1 MKAHTQHM
9 VYGWTLKSHPGQ
21 MGEDFNRCDLCRAKL
36 CGFSPPADSTPIT
49 ALLPCLHAFCPS
61 CKTKCEQASLNHQT
75 LVCEICH
82 TECLRSHVLNLPNTG
97 ECTIRRCESA
107 VCPDKHQATTKCIV
121 CNEALCADCSLAHQ
135 RVTATS
141 SHFLQTLCPVIP
153 KCVRCRLH
161 SNMKI
166 ISLCQCGSYVCMTCV
181 TSRLHEGPSHMV
193 TPLSHLPNAHVDES
207 KIMSST
213 ARETTHI
220 DCSLS
225 MIQVRKNALSE
236 RVANLKKEV
245 GNQVVH
251 ICQAVMRRGN
261 DLLRALDAVQFYK
274 GQEYDKLR
282 NELLWQK
289 RRFSRINLYASHIKH
304 FDDLTTLVVM
314 RQFLE
319 NCIIVIKAKKVSSER
334 SLNGLQRPATVQF
347 KPDIEQVLAN
357 ISQWGRI
364 FAEVDDLGT
373 LKTVEVTPTPLSS
386 NPIDVPLFDTAT
398 NRSRGS
404 CSSTSIYAQRSYPNR
419 SVMPSTSNPVTLRLP
434 VSQEHSRLLQQ
445 QQFHVQELA
454 ARQMQN
460 ARRQGFPQSQFF
472 GSLLTENSQRPG
484 SIQLPS
490 PRYSYPYVSGL
501 TTTERPYV
509 PPYTLPAGQ
518 ILPYTQRM
526 FLPNPMPTQQPP
538 TSNLVGAYNDIH
550 RVSNMQLTSSHSGSS
565 LSGAPLAPGS
575 HASSPLK
582 RSGES
587 LMQTSRLSMVNP
599 LPISSSNSLST
610 FSSAVQTVSSSS
622 AATADTQP
630 ASSSNNSSVYTQ
642 NADASAAHDGFD
654 VCFNSPVS
662 NRGVTSS
669 TQQKYALINSGPSA
683 STCVSSPPPKDPE
696 PAPLKITVGI
706 KKSNNDEIAKV
717 SNMFKTQFDQ
727 SKLSDP
733 EQLRTGSEQQF
744 QAGASADNDESR
756 WDDYCYVCQQ
766 GCDEKTGSLGCCAR
780 CPRVFHNICHIP
792 TIKEQMENLPD
803 EWACSLCTEAEA
815 LHENAGTIG
824 QRERLLCSKVL
835 LSCYEKHL
843 DVEPFSQ
850 PVPRTVVSYH
860 MIIKQPMDFST
871 IARRLK
877 EKSKDAFTNVA
888 QFIQCMNLVFENCS
902 TFNAPGDEVARAG
915 RSVYQIYSRAVK
927 EYLPCMKS
935 QVWLYVNRYSENR
948 HAGLMQKEQNAQTSS
963 STVRMHEML
972 EEPITKKL
980 RKEVKSEFSEIT

>member
-1 MKAHTQHM
+1 
-9 VYGWTLKSHPGQ
+9 

-36 CGFSPPADSTPIT
+36 CGFSPPADLTPTT

-75 LVCEICH
+75 LVCQVCR
-82 TECLRSHVLNLPNTG
+82 TECLRSHVLNLPNTSD
-97 ECTIRRCESA
+97 CSPRRCEST
-107 VCPDKHQATTKCIV
+107 VCPDKHQATTKCII

-141 SHFLQTLCPVIP
+141 SHFLQSICPVIP

-166 ISLCQCGSYVCMTCV
+166 VSLCQCGSYLCMTCV
-181 TSRLHEGPSHMV
+181 ASRLHDGPSHMI
-193 TPLSHLPNAHVDES
+193 TPLSHLPNAHIDES

-225 MIQVRKNALSE
+225 MIQVRKNTLSE

-261 DLLRALDAVQFYK
+261 DLLRALDSVQFYK
-274 GQEYDKLR
+274 AQEYDKLR

-289 RRFSRINLYASHIKH
+289 RRFSRINSYASHIKD
-304 FDDLTTLVVM
+304 FEDLTTLVVM

-347 KPDIEQVLAN
+347 KSDTEHVLAN

-386 NPIDVPLFDTAT
+386 NPVDVPLFDTAT

-404 CSSTSIYAQRSYPNR
+404 FLSTNIYAQRSCPNGL
-419 SVMPSTSNPVTLRLP
+419 VGPSTSNPISLRPP
-434 VSQEHSRLLQQ
+434 VPQDHSRLLQQ

-454 ARQMQN
+454 ARQIQN
-460 ARRQGFPQSQFF
+460 VRRQGFPQSQFF
-472 GSLLTENSQRPG
+472 GSLLTESSQRPG
-484 SIQLPS
+484 SIQLPG
-490 PRYSYPYVSGL
+490 PHRYPGSYPYAPGMAAP
-501 TTTERPYV
+501 ERPYV
-509 PPYTLPAGQ
+509 SPYTLPAGQ
-518 ILPYTQRM
+518 SFPYASQRM
-526 FLPNPMPTQQPP
+526 FLPSSMPTQTQQPP
-538 TSNLVGAYNDIH
+538 TSNLAEAYNSIH
-550 RVSNMQLTSSHSGSS
+550 RIPNVQLTSSQSESN
-565 LSGAPLAPGS
+565 LSGTS
-575 HASSPLK
+575 FASGAHTNSLLK

-587 LMQTSRLSMVNP
+587 LIQTNR
-599 LPISSSNSLST
+599 IDT
-610 FSSAVQTVSSSS
+610 TQSAH
-622 AATADTQP
+622 
-630 ASSSNNSSVYTQ
+630 NSSTPIVCSQ
-642 NADASAAHDGFD
+642 NADVSAQHDRSD
-654 VCFNSPVS
+654 VALNSLVS
-662 NRGVTSS
+662 NLGVTTS
-669 TQQKYALINSGPSA
+669 TQQKCALVSSGTSA
-683 STCVSSPPPKDPE
+683 GTCVSSPPPKDPE
-696 PAPLKITVGI
+696 PAPLKITIGI
-706 KKSNNDEIAKV
+706 KKSNNDEMV
-717 SNMFKTQFDQ
+717 
-727 SKLSDP
+727 KLSNICKIQLDQ
-733 EQLRTGSEQQF
+733 EQLRTGTKHQC
-744 QAGASADNDESR
+744 QASSSADNDESR

-792 TIKEQMENLPD
+792 AIKEQMEKLPD
-803 EWACSLCTEAEA
+803 EWACSLCIEAEP
-815 LHENAGTIG
+815 LHENEGTIG

-843 DVEPFSQ
+843 DVEPFCQ
-850 PVPRTVVSYH
+850 PVPRTVISYH
-860 MIIKQPMDFST
+860 VIIKQPMDFST

-902 TFNAPGDEVARAG
+902 TFNAPGDEVAKAG

-948 HAGLMQKEQNAQTSS
+948 HAGLIQKEQNAQSSS
-963 STVRMHEML
+963 STIRVHETSA
-972 EEPITKKL
+972 EPVTKKP
-980 RKEVKSEFSEIT
+980 RKEVKSEFSEVT

>member
-1 MKAHTQHM
+1 
-9 VYGWTLKSHPGQ
+9 

-36 CGFSPPADSTPIT
+36 CGFSPPADLTPMT
-49 ALLPCLHAFCPS
+49 ALFPCLHAFCPS
-61 CKTKCEQASLNHQT
+61 CKTKCEQASMNHQT
-75 LVCEICH
+75 LICEVCR
-82 TECLRSHVLNLPNTG
+82 TECLRSHVLNLPNTS
-97 ECTIRRCESA
+97 ECAVRRCESA
-107 VCPDKHQATTKCIV
+107 VCPDRHQATTKCII

-166 ISLCQCGSYVCMTCV
+166 VSLCQCGSYVCMTCV
-181 TSRLHEGPSHMV
+181 ASRLHEGPSHMI
-193 TPLSHLPNAHVDES
+193 TPLSHLSNSQVDES

-236 RVANLKKEV
+236 RVASLKKEV

-282 NELLWQK
+282 HELLWQK
-289 RRFSRINLYASHIKH
+289 RRFSRINTYASHIKD
-304 FDDLTTLVVM
+304 FDDLSTLVVM

-319 NCIIVIKAKKVSSER
+319 NCITIIKAKKVSSER

-347 KPDIEQVLAN
+347 KPDTEHMLAN
-357 ISQWGRI
+357 VSQWGRI

-386 NPIDVPLFDTAT
+386 NPIDVPLFDTT
-398 NRSRGS
+398 MNRSRGS
-404 CSSTSIYAQRSYPNR
+404 CSSANICTQRSCANGSVGPN
-419 SVMPSTSNPVTLRLP
+419 TSYITLRSP
-434 VSQEHSRLLQQ
+434 VAQEHSRLLQQQQ

-460 ARRQGFPQSQFF
+460 ARRQGFPQSQFL
-472 GSLLTENSQRPG
+472 GSLLTENCQRPR
-484 SIQLPS
+484 SVQLPG
-490 PRYSYPYVSGL
+490 PPGL
-501 TTTERPYV
+501 NMTERPCV
-509 PPYTLPAGQ
+509 SPYTIPAGQ
-518 ILPYTQRM
+518 IIPYASQRM
-526 FLPNPMPTQQPP
+526 FLPGSMPIQQP
-538 TSNLVGAYNDIH
+538 SNLIEGYNGRYSPSLEYSINKFTS
-550 RVSNMQLTSSHSGSS
+550 RKQLIWNSF
-565 LSGAPLAPGS
+565 
-575 HASSPLK
+575 
-582 RSGES
+582 RSRDS
-587 LMQTSRLSMVNP
+587 CKMQTSRLNIANP
-599 LPISSSNSLST
+599 LPITSSNSVPTFS
-610 FSSAVQTVSSSS
+610 FSSAVQTIPSSVV
-622 AATADTQP
+622 TADIQP
-630 ASSSNNSSVYTQ
+630 ADSLNNSIVCTQ
-642 NADASAAHDGFD
+642 NDGTPAQHDRSG
-654 VCFNSPVS
+654 VCFNSPVL
-662 NRGVTSS
+662 NLGITPA
-669 TQQKYALINSGPSA
+669 TQQKCAPISSGTSV
-683 STCVSSPPPKDPE
+683 STCDVWHVLCSSTISENISSPPPKDPE
-696 PAPLKITVGI
+696 PAPLKITVSI
-706 KKSNNDEIAKV
+706 KKSNDEIAKI
-717 SNMFKTQFDQ
+717 SNISKTQLDQ
-727 SKLSDP
+727 IKMSSSK
-733 EQLRTGSEQQF
+733 QMRTGNEQQF
-744 QAGASADNDESR
+744 QGLADNDESR

-792 TIKEQMENLPD
+792 AIKEQMENLPD
-803 EWACSLCTEAEA
+803 EWACSLCIEAEP
-815 LHENAGTIG
+815 LHENSVTIG

-843 DVEPFSQ
+843 DVEPFCQ

-860 MIIKQPMDFST
+860 VIIKQPMDFST
-871 IARRLK
+871 VARRLR
-877 EKSKDAFTNVA
+877 EKAKDAFTNVA
-888 QFIQCMNLVFENCS
+888 QFIQCMNL
-902 TFNAPGDEVARAG
+902 PGDEVAKAG

-948 HAGLMQKEQNAQTSS
+948 HAGLMQKEQNAQASS
-963 STVRMHEML
+963 STVRVHETS
-972 EEPITKKL
+972 EEPVVKKF
-980 RKEVKSEFSEIT
+980 RKEVKSEFSEIAT